1 MPAVQGEQCNPG
13 ATLWHPKQ
21 PIKYLRTHEELATDR
36 KDEIMSVH
44 LFCDGRYQ
52 FSTYTRFA
60 SEVTWAV
67 IRRLSNAHQTYF
79 FCRRLNPV
87 RESCQPILLAAGCCA
102 PCDVLQRGSRGVR
115 EEDMHSFGLAPTVGQ
130 TDQLLVSGPQT
141 PIHTGLIISV
151 IITDSRV
158 PEYIE
163 NVTWSIWA
171 NQCLFLIQP

>member
-1 MPAVQGEQCNPG
+1 ME
-13 ATLWHPKQ
+13 
-21 PIKYLRTHEELATDR
+21 RTANQVISPMFAGRRHRPWLYDTD
-36 KDEIMSVH
+36 V
-44 LFCDGRYQ
+44 
-52 FSTYTRFA
+52 
-60 SEVTWAV
+60 
-67 IRRLSNAHQTYF
+67 
-79 FCRRLNPV
+79 P
-87 RESCQPILLAAGCCA
+87 CQPILLAVGCCA